1 MSEAGDS
8 GVLQPKAKVKP
19 EWTIQICGLVV
30 LNTSKN
36 QPGKGH
42 WAQAFLTPL
51 ATYCFGEINLETPF
65 QQPFKEGAK
74 KAL

>member
-19 EWTIQICGLVV
+19 EWIIQICGPVI
-30 LNTSKN
+30 LNTNKS

-42 WAQAFLTPL
+42 WAQAFLTLL
-51 ATYCFGEINLETPF
+51 ATSCFGEVDLETPF
-65 QQPFKEGAK
+65 Q
-74 KAL
+74 